1 MADFGVRLPAGRQ
14 GMRNAQKEEIM
25 RIRSG
30 YVLVFLGIL
39 FFIGMAQECLADV
52 AIEQVVKDKD
62 GRPSKVLIY
71 YSEDRFRSDRP
82 EVGLTTIIDF
92 KGDRM
97 MMIDHRSRNYVDVP
111 FSRWEKEV
119 AERLKKSAP
128 RTKTKPRKI
137 TVQKTGETQVI
148 NGFQTEKILVYG
160 NGELIEENWTTR
172 DVEMKEVEQVME
184 KVAKGFSKDFKLEMM
199 EGREIYEKLKPH
211 GYPILVKDHSKT
223 YGLGGLEVLEV
234 KKLEKKELGDDVF
247 LPPADYNRI
256 IPEPSK
262 K

>member
-1 MADFGVRLPAGRQ
+1 
-14 GMRNAQKEEIM
+14 MRDIKKEEIM

-30 YVLVFLGIL
+30 FVLAFLGIL
-39 FFIGMAQECLADV
+39 FFIGMAQECPADV
-52 AIEQVVKDKD
+52 IIEQVVRDTD
-62 GRPSKVLIY
+62 GRASKVLLY
-71 YSEDRFRSDRP
+71 YSEDRFRTDRP
-82 EVGLTTIIDF
+82 EIGLTTIIDF

-97 MMIDHRSRNYVDVP
+97 VMIDHRSKNYVEVP

-119 AERLKKSAP
+119 AEGLKKSAP
-128 RTKTKPRKI
+128 RMKTKPRKI

-148 NGFQTEKILVYG
+148 NGFKTEKILVYG
-160 NGELIEENWTTR
+160 DRELIEEDWTTR
-172 DVEMKEVEQVME
+172 DVEMKEVEKVMG

-211 GYPILVKDHSKT
+211 GYSILVKDHSKT
-223 YGLGGLEVLEV
+223 YGLGGLDVLEV

-247 LPPADYNRI
+247 RPPADYNRI

>member
-1 MADFGVRLPAGRQ
+1 
-14 GMRNAQKEEIM
+14 M
-25 RIRSG
+25 RIRSW
-30 YVLVFLGIL
+30 YVLAFLGIL
-39 FFIGMAQECLADV
+39 FFIGMAQESLADV
-52 AIEQVVKDKD
+52 AIEQVVKDMD
-62 GRPSKVLIY
+62 GRPSKVLLY
-71 YSEDRFRSDRP
+71 FSEDRFRTDRP

-97 MMIDHRSRNYVDVP
+97 VMIDHRSKNYVEYLI
-111 FSRWEKEV
+111 RWKEV
-119 AERLKKSAP
+119 ERLKKSAP
-128 RTKTKPRKI
+128 RTRTKPRKI

-148 NGFQTEKILVYG
+148 NGFRTEKILVYG
-160 NGELIEENWTTR
+160 DGELIEENWTTR
-172 DVEMKEVEQVME
+172 DVEMKEVEKVME

-223 YGLGGLEVLEV
+223 YGLGGLDILEV

-247 LPPADYNRI
+247 LPANDYNRI

>member
-1 MADFGVRLPAGRQ
+1 MHPRGAWRISEC
-14 GMRNAQKEEIM
+14 GMWNIKKEESM

-30 YVLVFLGIL
+30 CVSAFLGIL
-39 FFIGMAQECLADV
+39 FFIGMAQESLAGV
-52 AIEQVVKDKD
+52 IIEQVVKDKD
-62 GRPSKVLIY
+62 GRPSKVLVY

-97 MMIDHRSRNYVDVP
+97 VMIDHRSKNYVDVP

-128 RTKTKPRKI
+128 RTRTKPRKI

-148 NGFQTEKILVYG
+148 NGFRTEKILVYG
-160 NGELIEENWTTR
+160 DGELIEEDWTTR
-172 DVEMKEVEQVME
+172 DVEMKEG
-184 KVAKGFSKDFKLEMM
+184 K
-199 EGREIYEKLKPH
+199 EIYEKLKPH
-211 GYPILVKDHSKT
+211 GYPILIKDHSKT
-223 YGLGGLEVLEV
+223 YGLGGLDALEV
-234 KKLEKKELGDDVF
+234 KKLEKKELGGDVF
-247 LPPADYNRI
+247 LPPIDYQKI

>member
-1 MADFGVRLPAGRQ
+1 
-14 GMRNAQKEEIM
+14 MRNIKKEEIM

-30 YVLVFLGIL
+30 FVLAFLGIL
-39 FFIGMAQECLADV
+39 FFIGMAQESLADV
-52 AIEQVVKDKD
+52 AIEQVVRDKD
-62 GRPSKVLIY
+62 GRPSKVLLY
-71 YSEDRFRSDRP
+71 FSEERFRTDRP

-97 MMIDHRSRNYVDVP
+97 VMIDHRSKNYVDVP

-119 AERLKKSAP
+119 TEGLKKSTP
-128 RTKTKPRKI
+128 RMKTKPRKI
-137 TVQKTGETQVI
+137 TVRKTGETQVI
-148 NGFQTEKILVYG
+148 NGFRTEKILVYG
-160 NGELIEENWTTR
+160 DGELIEEDWMTR
-172 DVEMKEVEQVME
+172 DVEMKEVEKVME
-184 KVAKGFSKDFKLEMM
+184 KVAIGFSKDFKLEMK
-199 EGREIYEKLKPH
+199 EGRETYQKLRPH

-223 YGLGGLEVLEV
+223 YGLGGLDVLEV